1 MSNELPP
8 VDSLTYNQAIAEIE
22 EILRNMQSDQCDI
35 DRLAANTKRATELI
49 DECRRRLTATDREL
63 QAILA
68 TLTPNA

>member
-68 TLTPNA
+68 TLTPNT